1 MFDSMIRELLTQQT
15 PKAVSLPVAP
25 DAYAD
30 WKKLY
35 TFEGLKSQRYG
46 QSFCN
51 HFKIQDHR
59 IYYEQS
65 WQRCDEIIQR
75 DWLIK
80 LHTE

>member
-1 MFDSMIRELLTQQT
+1 MFDSMIREILTQQI
-15 PKAVSLPVAP
+15 PKTVSAPVAP

-35 TFEGLKSQRYG
+35 TFDGLTGQRYG

-59 IYYEQS
+59 IFYDQD
-65 WQRCDEIIQR
+65 WQRCDQIIQR

>member
-1 MFDSMIRELLTQQT
+1 MFDSMIKDLLVPAKTTATAVAVT
-15 PKAVSLPVAP
+15 PES
-25 DAYAD
+25 YAE

-51 HFKIQDHR
+51 HFGIQDHR
-59 IYYEQS
+59 IYYEQD
-65 WQRCDEIIQR
+65 WERCDSIIQR
-75 DWLIK
+75 DWLTK

>member
-1 MFDSMIRELLTQQT
+1 MFDSMIRDLMATRKRTNLASQ
-15 PKAVSLPVAP
+15 VSI
-25 DAYAD
+25 DDYEN

-35 TFEGLKSQRYG
+35 TFEGLKRQRYG

-51 HFKIQDHR
+51 HFNVQDHR
-59 IYYEQS
+59 IYYEQD
-65 WQRCDEIIQR
+65 WQRCDAIIQR